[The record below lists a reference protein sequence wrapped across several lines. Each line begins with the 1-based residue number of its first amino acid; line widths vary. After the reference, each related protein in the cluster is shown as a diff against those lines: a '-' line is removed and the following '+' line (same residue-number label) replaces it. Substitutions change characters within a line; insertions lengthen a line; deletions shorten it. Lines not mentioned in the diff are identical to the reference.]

1 VLTGSNT
8 ICIDKLMNTIDELFD
23 AIGGV
28 AEVGRVIGKRT
39 EHASVI
45 KRRGSVPVRYWPA
58 LMAAAEEKGI
68 ALSYEHLV
76 AIHSPNTNSEVA
88 A

>member
-1 VLTGSNT
+1 
-8 ICIDKLMNTIDELFD
+8 MNTLDEVFEAL
-23 AIGGV
+23 GGV

-39 EHASVI
+39 EHASVL
-45 KRRGSVPVRYWPA
+45 KRRGSMPVRYWPS
-58 LMAAAEEKGI
+58 LIAAAGERGVP
-68 ALSYEHLV
+68 LTYDQLV

>member
-1 VLTGSNT
+1 
-8 ICIDKLMNTIDELFD
+8 MNTIDELFD

-68 ALSYEHLV
+68 PLSYEQLV